1 MDSKR
6 KEDILLVGAG
16 LTGLTFCNFLK
27 NSKLKITILDSNPD
41 KFYKEVDNT
50 RYIVLSNT
58 SKKILSKLDLWKD
71 LAKHCSKIEN
81 IHISKKNI
89 FGNTIV
95 KAEDENLDSLGYQ
108 IPLKTLLNSLYKGIK
123 KSKNIN
129 FINEAKAVG
138 LNQESVASVNFKHKN
153 IEKEIYSNS
162 VIFSSGSLEKMFESY
177 FEKKIEKNYEQNAV
191 VCEILTDIYDSTTAF
206 ERFTNDGILGVI
218 PRKIHF
224 LDTNSLQQII
234 KKQVLSSH

>member
-1 MDSKR
+1 MDNKR

-71 LAKHCSKIEN
+71 LVRHCSKIEN

-108 IPLKTLLNSLYKGIK
+108 
-123 KSKNIN
+123 
-129 FINEAKAVG
+129 
-138 LNQESVASVNFKHKN
+138 H
-153 IEKEIYSNS
+153 
-162 VIFSSGSLEKMFESY
+162 
-177 FEKKIEKNYEQNAV
+177 
-191 VCEILTDIYDSTTAF
+191 
-206 ERFTNDGILGVI
+206 
-218 PRKIHF
+218 H
-224 LDTNSLQQII
+224 
-234 KKQVLSSH
+234 